1 LLLAYPLDL
10 WNSEHIK
17 RAVKDFGVF
26 VAWDEEAS
34 SYGAIVIKVRVVALQ
49 NIDNPQVQGITVVQF
64 DKYLSVEPT
73 RS

>member
-1 LLLAYPLDL
+1 LVAYPLDR
-10 WNSEHIK
+10 WNVEHIK
-17 RAVKDFGVF
+17 RVVKDFGVF

-64 DKYLSVEPT
+64 NKYLSVEPT